1 MVSTPNAPDG
11 LFERIEKES
20 EDTCLYKRI
29 FLDYTYG
36 IGKIYTAE
44 EIEKAKQSPSF
55 EREYNLKYL
64 GRRGNVFHTKDI
76 EAAIEKGRKYNPD
89 ICPVH
94 LYIHGYRSSIG

>member
-1 MVSTPNAPDG
+1 MFVQ
-11 LFERIEKES
+11 K
-20 EDTCLYKRI
+20 I

-64 GRRGNVFHTKDI
+64 GRIGNVFHTKDI

-89 ICPVH
+89 VIGSS
-94 LYIHGYRSSIG
+94 YFEIHGY